1 MLVITYFS
9 NFFLVTYNVRYLKQ
23 YVGRNQGSQIGR
35 FHGRLAE
42 NFFCWPLSKIIVW
55 FKTNCER
62 KHFFSLWVQKLVASF
77 H

>member
-1 MLVITYFS
+1 MQRLNMKYSCMTKKLRYFEIMLVITYLS

-42 NFFCWPLSKIIVW
+42 NFFCWPLSKIIV
-55 FKTNCER
+55 
-62 KHFFSLWVQKLVASF
+62 
-77 H
+77 